1 MARRNRR
8 QLREARRQY
17 EAAASM
23 TGYDMVELLM
33 EQGWNPPVEVGR
45 VEGTN
50 PMGQTFVQV
59 LFECH
64 PGSSDRAQAW
74 GSIGCEVVLDP
85 DMQLEVEAGTRNLAK
100 MAAEAAIKAIIER
113 EQRHERGSAPVNFP

>member
-1 MARRNRR
+1 MGRRHREIREVRR
-8 QLREARRQY
+8 RY

-50 PMGQTFVQV
+50 PLGQTFVQV

-64 PGSSDRAQAW
+64 PGSSARAEAW

-85 DMQLEVEAGTRNLAK
+85 DMQAEVGAGTRNLAK

-113 EQRHERGSAPVNFP
+113 EQREGNRPAPVNFP

>member
-1 MARRNRR
+1 MARNRR
-8 QLREARRQY
+8 ELREARRQY
-17 EAAASM
+17 EAAAAM

-33 EQGWNPPVEVGR
+33 EQGWEPPVEVGR

-50 PMGQTFVQV
+50 ALGQTHVQV

-74 GSIGCEVVLDP
+74 GTIGCEVVLDP
-85 DMQLEVEAGTRNLAK
+85 YMQDEVEAGVRNLAK
-100 MAAEAAIKAIIER
+100 MAAEAAIKAILER
-113 EQRHERGSAPVNFP
+113 EQREQERPAPVNFP

>member
-1 MARRNRR
+1 MAKRNRR
-8 QLREARRQY
+8 ELREARRAY

-45 VEGTN
+45 VQSDNDNGVE
-50 PMGQTFVQV
+50 QV

-74 GSIGCEVVLDP
+74 GTIGCEVVLDP
-85 DMQLEVEAGTRNLAK
+85 YMQDEVEAGVRNLAK
-100 MAAEAAIKAIIER
+100 MAAEAAIKAILER
-113 EQRHERGSAPVNFP
+113 EQREQKRPAPVNFP

>member
-1 MARRNRR
+1 MAKRNRR
-8 QLREARRQY
+8 ELREARRAY

-45 VEGTN
+45 VQSDNDNGVE
-50 PMGQTFVQV
+50 QV

-74 GSIGCEVVLDP
+74 GSIACEVVVDP
-85 DMQLEVEAGTRNLAK
+85 PLRADFEAGVRNLGG

-113 EQRHERGSAPVNFP
+113 EQREQERPAPVNFP